1 LRSVSVGLIV
11 VALFGFPSVIY
22 GSIRLGPL
30 RITPYVNTSGTY
42 TDNVFLTPKNEKS
55 DFFYSVL
62 PGIKVNVR
70 PMGRHRFYLN
80 YDAHIAKF
88 DTFSEVDY
96 FIHSLDAAL
105 DLKLPRGFGVK
116 LGDKIV
122 RGADLPDFEGD
133 RTKRYIANSARFQA
147 SYPFWDRF
155 GLGFRYG
162 HDLKDYDRRVDE
174 IDNFTT
180 NTFGGQFRFR
190 VLARTSTFLEYVYS
204 ATDYET
210 ETRARVENNYSNRI
224 NAGITWDI
232 TAKTRGI
239 VRGGYIARNYY
250 AIDQEEGTLYVS
262 ADISHEITSRTIFTL
277 RGLRS
282 IFDTSKADNNLRF
295 GTSYVS
301 NQFIAGLRHTYRKFT
316 GSIAGDYL
324 HDRYLQDG
332 LAAGKKR
339 RDNVVRGSVG
349 IDYHM
354 QRWIKLGVKYRYT
367 NLNSNFDTEDYVEN
381 VVNFYVGLSL

>member
-1 LRSVSVGLIV
+1 MRSVTIGLIV

-22 GSIRLGPL
+22 GSIRLGPV
-30 RITPYVNTSGTY
+30 RITPYVNASGAY
-42 TDNVFLTPKNEKS
+42 TDNVFLTPKNEKP

-62 PGIKVNVR
+62 PGIKVNVK
-70 PMGRHRFYLN
+70 PVGRHRFHLS
-80 YDAHIAKF
+80 YDADFSKF
-88 DTFSEVDY
+88 DTFSEADY
-96 FIHSLDAAL
+96 AVHTGNAAL

-133 RTKRYIANSARFQA
+133 RTKRYIANSAQFEA

-162 HDLKDYDRRVDE
+162 HELKNYDRREDE
-174 IDNFTT
+174 IDNFNT
-180 NTFGGQFRFR
+180 NTVGGQFRFR

-204 ATDYET
+204 ATDYTKERRRFT
-210 ETRARVENNYSNRI
+210 NSYANRI

-239 VRGGYIARNYY
+239 VRGGYIERNYY
-250 AIDQEEGTLYVS
+250 VIDREEDSLYAS

-277 RGLRS
+277 RGVRS
-282 IFDTSKADNNLRF
+282 IFDTSKIDRNLRF
-295 GTSYVS
+295 STSYIS
-301 NQFIAGLRHTYRKFT
+301 NQVIASLGHTYRKFT
-316 GSIAGDYL
+316 GSIAGDYI
-324 HDRYLQDG
+324 HDRYLRDD
-332 LAAGKKR
+332 LVAGRKR
-339 RDNVVRGSVG
+339 RDDIVRGSVG
-349 IDYHM
+349 IDYQM

-367 NLNSNFDTEDYVEN
+367 DLDSNFDTEDYAEN